1 MLCYA
6 LQDCLC
12 RPQSRVISRLRKL
25 LSGSKKE
32 LFKRWYLKAQEERAW
47 GSHMDLLTGDAKM
60 KSKKRAEMAR
70 KRAELI
76 AAAGGDEEAALA
88 ALEAEMATIASLPLS
103 SSSSAAA
110 AMPMIGSPW
119 GKAPADLQEEEAG
132 PTKEE
137 RLAEEAAMRAA
148 WKPEIVKQKEL
159 LDDWNVGELDQ
170 SVRAK
175 LLRNLQEAQQRTGK
189 HQIARWLDVWRRHA
203 RARRERANM
212 ISAALARMRTLTPQL
227 RDMRVGFEAAHPQ
240 GARAVARRPGGT
252 VHARRPRRARP
263 GAIRLS

>member
-88 ALEAEMATIASLPLS
+88 ALEAEMATIASSPLTTTSRSPPS
-103 SSSSAAA
+103 SRRR
-110 AMPMIGSPW
+110 PSP
-119 GKAPADLQEEEAG
+119 
-132 PTKEE
+132 
-137 RLAEEAAMRAA
+137 
-148 WKPEIVKQKEL
+148 
-159 LDDWNVGELDQ
+159 
-170 SVRAK
+170 
-175 LLRNLQEAQQRTGK
+175 
-189 HQIARWLDVWRRHA
+189 RRHSARSPSAPRSPGRDPFELSA
-203 RARRERANM
+203 RASPM
-212 ISAALARMRTLTPQL
+212 TPRTSQGRSITHMW
-227 RDMRVGFEAAHPQ
+227 DMVRYVTG
-240 GARAVARRPGGT
+240 VYSD
-252 VHARRPRRARP
+252 VHKQNF
-263 GAIRLS
+263 

>member
-88 ALEAEMATIASLPLS
+88 ALEAEMATIASQP
-103 SSSSAAA
+103 
-110 AMPMIGSPW
+110 
-119 GKAPADLQEEEAG
+119 
-132 PTKEE
+132 
-137 RLAEEAAMRAA
+137 
-148 WKPEIVKQKEL
+148 
-159 LDDWNVGELDQ
+159 
-170 SVRAK
+170 
-175 LLRNLQEAQQRTGK
+175 
-189 HQIARWLDVWRRHA
+189 RW
-203 RARRERANM
+203 
-212 ISAALARMRTLTPQL
+212 
-227 RDMRVGFEAAHPQ
+227 
-240 GARAVARRPGGT
+240 GARYVTGVYSD
-252 VHARRPRRARP
+252 VHKHNF
-263 GAIRLS
+263 